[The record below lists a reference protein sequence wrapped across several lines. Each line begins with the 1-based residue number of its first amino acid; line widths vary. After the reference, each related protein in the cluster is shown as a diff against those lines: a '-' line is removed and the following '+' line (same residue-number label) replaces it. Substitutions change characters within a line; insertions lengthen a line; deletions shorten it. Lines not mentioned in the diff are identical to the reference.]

1 MLLLEDNLAKYKNL
15 RCDSIDFLSDAD
27 GDAECSEGFSYIYS
41 QVDEEIRTGV
51 SKVVIIPHDSSY
63 VLKIPYRG
71 AREGEESWDF
81 HYAGN
86 EIRDWDYC
94 ETEAEIYDAFKDE
107 GLECFLA
114 KTVRYG
120 KDATGYPLYLQ
131 EKCITSYDYECTI
144 PNYVYDYS
152 HDKTEREVLRSILTC
167 GLAVSNNIWNM
178 KAIMYYGVEKYIR
191 FMQFCMDR
199 FPDVLNDL
207 HSENYGYRTDGSP
220 VLIDFSSWND

>member
-27 GDAECSEGFSYIYS
+27 DAEYSEGFSYIYE

-71 AREGEESWDF
+71 ARDGENSWDF

-86 EIRDWDYC
+86 KIRDWDYC
-94 ETEAEIYDAFKDE
+94 ETEAEIYDAFKAE

-120 KDATGYPLYLQ
+120 KDATGYPLYIQ
-131 EKCITSYDYECTI
+131 EKCITSYDYED
-144 PNYVYDYS
+144 PDSNYTYD
-152 HDKTEREVLRSILTC
+152 DTERKTFRSMFAC
-167 GLAVSNNIWNM
+167 GIAVANNTWNM

-191 FMQFCMDR
+191 FMQLCLDR

>member
-15 RCDSIDFLSDAD
+15 RCNSIDFLSDSD
-27 GDAECSEGFSYIYS
+27 DAEYSEGFSYIYE

-71 AREGEESWDF
+71 ARDGENSWDF

-86 EIRDWDYC
+86 KIRDWDYC
-94 ETEAEIYDAFKDE
+94 ETEAEIYDAFKAE

-120 KDATGYPLYLQ
+120 KDATGYPLYIQ
-131 EKCITSYDYECTI
+131 EKCITSYDYED
-144 PNYVYDYS
+144 PDSNYTYD
-152 HDKTEREVLRSILTC
+152 DTERKTFRSMFAC
-167 GLAVSNNIWNM
+167 GIAVANNTWNM

-191 FMQFCMDR
+191 FMQLCLDR

>member
-27 GDAECSEGFSYIYS
+27 GITEYSEGFSYIYE

-71 AREGEESWDF
+71 ARDGEDYYDF

-86 EIRDWDYC
+86 KIRDWDYC
-94 ETEAEIYDAFKDE
+94 ETEAEIYDAFKAE

-120 KDATGYPLYLQ
+120 EDATGYPLYIQ
-131 EKCITSYDYECTI
+131 EKCITSYDYEDPD
-144 PNYVYDYS
+144 PNYAYDY
-152 HDKTEREVLRSILTC
+152 TEIKAFRSMFAC
-167 GLAVSNNIWNM
+167 GMAVDNNTWNM

-207 HSENYGYRTDGSP
+207 HSENYGYRIDGSP

>member
-15 RCDSIDFLSDAD
+15 RCDSIDFLSDED
-27 GDAECSEGFSYIYS
+27 DAEYSEGFSYIYE

-71 AREGEESWDF
+71 ARDGEDYYDF

-86 EIRDWDYC
+86 KIRDWDYC
-94 ETEAEIYDAFKDE
+94 ETEAEIYDAFKEE

-120 KDATGYPLYLQ
+120 EDATGYPLYLQ
-131 EKCITSYDYECTI
+131 EKCITSYDYED
-144 PNYVYDYS
+144 PDSNYTYD
-152 HDKTEREVLRSILTC
+152 DTERKAFRSMFAC
-167 GLAVSNNIWNM
+167 GIAVANNTWNM

-191 FMQFCMDR
+191 FMQLCLDR
-199 FPDVLNDL
+199 FPDVLDDL

>member
-15 RCDSIDFLSDAD
+15 RCDSIDFLSDTN
-27 GDAECSEGFSYIYS
+27 DAEYSEGFSYIYE

-71 AREGEESWDF
+71 ARDGEDYYDF

-94 ETEAEIYDAFKDE
+94 ETEAEIYDAFKAE

-120 KDATGYPLYLQ
+120 EDATGYPLYIQ
-131 EKCITSYDYECTI
+131 EKCITSYDYEDLDS
-144 PNYVYDYS
+144 NYTYDY
-152 HDKTEREVLRSILTC
+152 TEIKAFRSMFAC
-167 GLAVSNNIWNM
+167 GMAVDNNTWNT
-178 KAIMYYGVEKYIR
+178 KAIMYYGVEKYIH
-191 FMQFCMDR
+191 FMQFCLDR
-199 FPDVLNDL
+199 FPDVLDDL
-207 HSENYGYRTDGSP
+207 HRENYGYRTDGSP

>member
-27 GDAECSEGFSYIYS
+27 DAEYSEGFSYIYE

-71 AREGEESWDF
+71 ARDGEDYYDF

-86 EIRDWDYC
+86 KIRDWDYC
-94 ETEAEIYDAFKDE
+94 ETEAEIYDAFKAE

-120 KDATGYPLYLQ
+120 EDATGYPLYIQ
-131 EKCITSYDYECTI
+131 EKCITSYDYEDSDS
-144 PNYVYDYS
+144 NYTYD
-152 HDKTEREVLRSILTC
+152 DTERKAFRSMFAC
-167 GLAVSNNIWNM
+167 GIAVANNTWNM
-178 KAIMYYGVEKYIR
+178 KAIMCYGVEKYIR

-207 HSENYGYRTDGSP
+207 HSGNYGYRTDGSP

>member
-15 RCDSIDFLSDAD
+15 KCDSIDFLSDAD

-41 QVDEEIRTGV
+41 QVDEEIKTGI
-51 SKVVIIPHDSSY
+51 SKVVIVPHDSSY

-71 AREGEESWDF
+71 ARDGKDSWDF
-81 HYAGN
+81 RFAGI

-120 KDATGYPLYLQ
+120 EDATGYPLYLQ
-131 EKCITSYDYECTI
+131 EKCITSYDYERTI
-144 PNYVYDYS
+144 PNYAYDY
-152 HDKTEREVLRSILTC
+152 TEIKAFRSMFAC
-167 GLAVSNNIWNM
+167 GMAVDNNTWNM
-178 KAIMYYGVEKYIR
+178 KAIMCYGVERYIR
-191 FMQFCMDR
+191 FMQFCLDS
-199 FPDVLNDL
+199 FPSVLDDL

>member
-27 GDAECSEGFSYIYS
+27 GIAEYSEGFSYIYE

-71 AREGEESWDF
+71 ARDGEDYYDF

-86 EIRDWDYC
+86 KIRDWDYC
-94 ETEAEIYDAFKDE
+94 ETEAEIYDAFKAE

-120 KDATGYPLYLQ
+120 EDATGYPLYIQ
-131 EKCITSYDYECTI
+131 EKCITSYDYED
-144 PNYVYDYS
+144 PDSNYTYD
-152 HDKTEREVLRSILTC
+152 DTERKAFRSMFAC
-167 GLAVSNNIWNM
+167 GIAVANNTWNM

-191 FMQFCMDR
+191 FMQLCLDR
-199 FPDVLNDL
+199 FPDVLDDL

>member
-27 GDAECSEGFSYIYS
+27 GIAEYSEGFSYIYE

-71 AREGEESWDF
+71 ARDGEDYYDF

-94 ETEAEIYDAFKDE
+94 ETEAEIYDAFKAE

-120 KDATGYPLYLQ
+120 EDATGYPLYIQ
-131 EKCITSYDYECTI
+131 EKCITSYDYEDLDS
-144 PNYVYDYS
+144 NYTYDY
-152 HDKTEREVLRSILTC
+152 TEIKAFRSMFAC
-167 GLAVSNNIWNM
+167 GMAVDNNTWNT
-178 KAIMYYGVEKYIR
+178 KAIMYYGVEKYIH
-191 FMQFCMDR
+191 FMQFCLDR
-199 FPDVLNDL
+199 FPDVLDDL
-207 HSENYGYRTDGSP
+207 HRENYGYRTDGSP

>member
-15 RCDSIDFLSDAD
+15 RCNSIDFLSDAD
-27 GDAECSEGFSYIYS
+27 DAEYSEGFSYIYE

-71 AREGEESWDF
+71 ARDEEKSWDF

-86 EIRDWDYC
+86 KIRDWDYC
-94 ETEAEIYDAFKDE
+94 ETEAEIYDAFKAE

-120 KDATGYPLYLQ
+120 KDATGYPLYIQ
-131 EKCITSYDYECTI
+131 EKCITSYDYED
-144 PNYVYDYS
+144 PDSNYTYD
-152 HDKTEREVLRSILTC
+152 DTERKTFRSMFAC
-167 GLAVSNNIWNM
+167 GIAVANNTWNM

-191 FMQFCMDR
+191 FMQLCMDR
-199 FPDVLNDL
+199 FPDVLSDL

>member
-27 GDAECSEGFSYIYS
+27 GIAEYSEGFSYIYE

-51 SKVVIIPHDSSY
+51 SKVVIIPHDTSY

-71 AREGEESWDF
+71 AKEGEESWDF

-94 ETEAEIYDAFKDE
+94 ETEAEIYDAFKAE

-120 KDATGYPLYLQ
+120 EDATGYPLYIQ
-131 EKCITSYDYECTI
+131 EKCITSYDYEDLDS
-144 PNYVYDYS
+144 NYTYDY
-152 HDKTEREVLRSILTC
+152 TEIKAFRSMFAC
-167 GLAVSNNIWNM
+167 GMAVDNNTWNT
-178 KAIMYYGVEKYIR
+178 KAIMYYGVEKYIH
-191 FMQFCMDR
+191 FMQFCLDR
-199 FPDVLNDL
+199 FPDVLDDL
-207 HSENYGYRTDGSP
+207 HRENYGYRTDGSP

>member
-27 GDAECSEGFSYIYS
+27 DAEYSEGFSYIYE

-86 EIRDWDYC
+86 KIRDWDYC
-94 ETEAEIYDAFKDE
+94 ETEAEIYDAFKEE

-120 KDATGYPLYLQ
+120 KDATGYPLYIQ
-131 EKCITSYDYECTI
+131 EKCITSYDYEDPD
-144 PNYVYDYS
+144 PNYTYD
-152 HDKTEREVLRSILTC
+152 DTERKAFRSMFAC
-167 GLAVSNNIWNM
+167 GIAVANNTWNM

-191 FMQFCMDR
+191 FMQLCMDR
-199 FPDVLNDL
+199 FPDVLVDL

>member
-27 GDAECSEGFSYIYS
+27 DAEYSEGFSYIYE

-71 AREGEESWDF
+71 ARDGEDYYDF

-86 EIRDWDYC
+86 KIRDWDYC
-94 ETEAEIYDAFKDE
+94 ETEAEIYDAFKAE

-120 KDATGYPLYLQ
+120 EDATGYPLYIQ
-131 EKCITSYDYECTI
+131 EKCITSYDYEDSDSKYT
-144 PNYVYDYS
+144 YD
-152 HDKTEREVLRSILTC
+152 DTERKAFRSMFAC
-167 GLAVSNNIWNM
+167 GIAVANNTWNM
-178 KAIMYYGVEKYIR
+178 KAIMCYGVEKYIR

-207 HSENYGYRTDGSP
+207 HSGNYGYRTDGSP

>member
-27 GDAECSEGFSYIYS
+27 GNAEYSKGFSYIYE
-41 QVDEEIRTGV
+41 QVDEEIKTGI

-71 AREGEESWDF
+71 ARDGEDYYDF

-94 ETEAEIYDAFKDE
+94 ETEAEIYDAFKAE

-120 KDATGYPLYLQ
+120 EDATGYPLYIQ
-131 EKCITSYDYECTI
+131 EKCITSYDYGDLDS
-144 PNYVYDYS
+144 NYTYDY
-152 HDKTEREVLRSILTC
+152 TERNAFRSMLAC
-167 GLAVSNNIWNM
+167 GIAVDNNTWNT

-191 FMQFCMDR
+191 FMQLCLDR
-199 FPDVLNDL
+199 FPDVLDDL
-207 HSENYGYRTDGSP
+207 HGQNYGYRIDGSP

>member
-27 GDAECSEGFSYIYS
+27 DAEYSEGFSYIYE

-71 AREGEESWDF
+71 ARDGEDYYDF

-86 EIRDWDYC
+86 KIRDWDYC
-94 ETEAEIYDAFKDE
+94 ETEAEIYDAFKAE

-120 KDATGYPLYLQ
+120 EDATGYPLYIQ
-131 EKCITSYDYECTI
+131 EKCITSYDYED
-144 PNYVYDYS
+144 PDSNYTYD
-152 HDKTEREVLRSILTC
+152 DTERKAFRSMFAC
-167 GLAVSNNIWNM
+167 GIAVANNTWNM
-178 KAIMYYGVEKYIR
+178 KAIMCYGVEKYIR

-207 HSENYGYRTDGSP
+207 HSGNYGYRTDGSP

>member
-15 RCDSIDFLSDAD
+15 RCDSIDFLSDTN
-27 GDAECSEGFSYIYS
+27 DAEYSEGFSYIYE

-86 EIRDWDYC
+86 KIRDWDYC
-94 ETEAEIYDAFKDE
+94 ETEAEIYDAFKAE

-120 KDATGYPLYLQ
+120 KDATGYPLYIQ
-131 EKCITSYDYECTI
+131 EKCITSYDYED
-144 PNYVYDYS
+144 PDSNYAYDY
-152 HDKTEREVLRSILTC
+152 TEIKAFRSMFAC
-167 GLAVSNNIWNM
+167 GMAVADDTWNM
-178 KAIMYYGVEKYIR
+178 KAIMYYGVERYIR
-191 FMQFCMDR
+191 FMQLCLDR
-199 FPDVLNDL
+199 FPDVLDDL
-207 HSENYGYRTDGSP
+207 HSQNYGYRIDGSP

>member
-27 GDAECSEGFSYIYS
+27 GIAEYSEGFSYIYE

-71 AREGEESWDF
+71 ARDGEDYYDF

-94 ETEAEIYDAFKDE
+94 ETEAEIYDAFKAE

-120 KDATGYPLYLQ
+120 EDATGYPLYIQ
-131 EKCITSYDYECTI
+131 EKCITSYDYEDPD
-144 PNYVYDYS
+144 PNYTYD
-152 HDKTEREVLRSILTC
+152 DTDFRSMLAC
-167 GLAVSNNIWNM
+167 GIAVADNTWNM
-178 KAIMYYGVEKYIR
+178 KAIMYYGIEKYIR
-191 FMQFCMDR
+191 FMQLCLDR
-199 FPDVLNDL
+199 FPDVLDDL
-207 HSENYGYRTDGSP
+207 HSQNYGYRIDGSP